1 MSLTRTAVL
10 IIASITLLSA
20 AGNWPA
26 WRGPDANGYAQ
37 GDPPITWSE
46 TKNIKWKTPIPG
58 KGHGS
63 PIVWGNTIIVLTA
76 ADAGNKIKKFTVIAV
91 DRANGKTLWENTV
104 CEAKPHEG
112 THSDG
117 SYASASP
124 LCDGERIYAF
134 FGSQGLYCLDM
145 KGKQLWKKEFG
156 RMKMRFS
163 FGEGSSPALSEKALI
178 IVWDN
183 EGPSWVTALDKK
195 TGDELWKKQRDERSS
210 WATPLVMKFGGDE
223 IAVVSASKRIR
234 TYAMGNGDIVWE
246 ASGMTMNTIPTPV
259 SDGKTVYL
267 MSGFTGNSLL
277 AISLADARGYITNFV
292 WQYKHDTSYV
302 PSALLMNGLLYFL
315 KWNDALLTV
324 IDTKTGRPLAVKQR
338 IDIPGGVYSS
348 PVGVNGRVYI
358 TSRKGVTAVL
368 RAEAPF
374 HIISTNALSDQ
385 FSASAAVVGNEMIL
399 RGHHSLYCIAE
410 K

>member
-1 MSLTRTAVL
+1 MKYCLLILAV
-10 IIASITLLSA
+10 SITLIA
-20 AGNWPA
+20 AGDWPS
-26 WRGPDANGYAQ
+26 WRGPNADGYAQ
-37 GDPPITWSE
+37 GDPPTVWSE
-46 TKNIKWKTPIPG
+46 TKNIKWKKAIAG

-76 ADAGNKIKKFTVIAV
+76 DDAGNKIKKFTVIAV
-91 DRANGKTLWENTV
+91 NRADGKTLWENTV

-112 THSDG
+112 IHSDG

-124 LCDGERIYAF
+124 LCDGERVYAY

-145 KGKQLWKKEFG
+145 KGKLLWKKEFG
-156 RMKMRFS
+156 KMKMRFS
-163 FGEGSSPALSEKALI
+163 FGEGSSPALAEEAII

-195 TGDELWKKQRDERSS
+195 TGDELWKKPRDEKSS
-210 WATPLVMKFGGDE
+210 WATPLVMKFGGGE

-234 TYAMGNGDIVWE
+234 TYNLKNGDIIWE

-259 SDGKTVYL
+259 TDGKIVYL

-277 AISLADARGYITNFV
+277 AVSLAEARGIVTNFV

-315 KWNDALLTV
+315 KWNDALMTV
-324 IDTKTGRPLAVKQR
+324 IDTKTGKPIVVKQK
-338 IDIPGGVYSS
+338 IEIPGGVYSS

-374 HIISTNALSDQ
+374 SVIRTNALNDQ
-385 FSASAAVVGNEMIL
+385 FSASAAVVGSEIIL
-399 RGHHSLYCIAE
+399 RGHSSLYCIAE